1 MNYILFD
8 DSARNQLLPLTFTRP
23 VAEIR
28 IGIMTIRE
36 KWENFLGCCTSTL
49 TEPYLADKFPMKKGE
64 FNTLINASIIP
75 NAELIKMIKN
85 LKPNQSIISG
95 DIILAYQISGDD
107 FLDLKEASFDE
118 TSEEIEVKPIEEE
131 LIEFP
136 GIFTKINHTWDVFT
150 FNEEE
155 IAADYKLL
163 TKGRKSQKLST
174 TNLLIGDEKNLFIE
188 EGAIIEGATINV
200 KNGPVY
206 VAKNAEIME
215 GCLIR
220 GAFAL
225 CSHAQLKMG
234 AKIYGGTTIGPY
246 SKIGGEL
253 NNVVIF
259 GYTNKAHDGFFGNS
273 VIGEWCN
280 IGSDSNTSNL
290 KNTYDDVRVW
300 SYASQTFIST
310 SLQFCG
316 TIMGDHVKCGINTMF
331 NTGTVIGVCANVFG
345 SGYQRNFIPSYAWGG
360 TAGLATYSSSKAIEV
375 AKRVWERRG
384 LDFTENDE
392 KILNHIFQ
400 NTHHN
405 RKLRF

>member
-36 KWENFLGCCTSTL
+36 KWEKFLACGTSTL
-49 TEPYLADKFPMKKGE
+49 TEPYLANKYPIEKGE
-64 FNTLINASIIP
+64 INTLINASIIP
-75 NAELIKMIKN
+75 NPELVKMIKK
-85 LKPNQSIISG
+85 LKPNQSIISEET
-95 DIILAYQISGDD
+95 ILAYQISGDD
-107 FLDLKEASFDE
+107 FLNLDEVSFDD
-118 TSEEIEVKPIEEE
+118 TSEESDEKPIEEE
-131 LIEFP
+131 LIEFS
-136 GIFTKINHTWDVFT
+136 GEYTKINNPWDIFT
-150 FNEEE
+150 FNEQE
-155 IAADYKLL
+155 IVADYKLL
-163 TKGRKSQKLST
+163 TKGRKSQKLSS

-188 EGAIIEGATINV
+188 EGAVIEGATINV
-200 KNGPVY
+200 NDGPVY
-206 VAKNAEIME
+206 VAENTEIME

-259 GYTNKAHDGFFGNS
+259 GYSNKAHDGFFGNS

-280 IGSDSNTSNL
+280 IGADSNTSNL
-290 KNTYDDVRVW
+290 KNTYDSVRIW
-300 SYASQTFIST
+300 SYASQTFINT
-310 SLQFCG
+310 NLQFCG

-331 NTGTVIGVCANVFG
+331 NTGTMIGVCANIFG
-345 SGYQRNFIPSYAWGG
+345 SGYQRNFIPSFAWGG

-384 LDFTENDE
+384 IEFTKYDE
-392 KILNHIFQ
+392 KILNSIFK

-405 RKLRF
+405 RKLKF

>member
-36 KWENFLGCCTSTL
+36 KWEKFLACGTSTL
-49 TEPYLADKFPMKKGE
+49 TEPYLANKYPIEKGE
-64 FNTLINASIIP
+64 INTLINASIIP
-75 NAELIKMIKN
+75 NPELVKMIKK
-85 LKPNQSIISG
+85 LKPNQSIISEET
-95 DIILAYQISGDD
+95 ILAYQISGDD
-107 FLDLKEASFDE
+107 FLNLDEVSFDD
-118 TSEEIEVKPIEEE
+118 TSEESDEKPIEEE
-131 LIEFP
+131 LIEFS
-136 GIFTKINHTWDVFT
+136 GEYTKINNPWDIFT
-150 FNEEE
+150 FNEQE
-155 IAADYKLL
+155 IVADYKLL
-163 TKGRKSQKLST
+163 TKGRKSQKLSS

-188 EGAIIEGATINV
+188 EGAVIEGATINV
-200 KNGPVY
+200 NDGPVY
-206 VAKNAEIME
+206 VAENTEIME

-259 GYTNKAHDGFFGNS
+259 GYSNKAHDGFFGNS

-280 IGSDSNTSNL
+280 IGADSNTSNL
-290 KNTYDDVRVW
+290 KNTYDSVRIW
-300 SYASQTFIST
+300 SYASQTFINT
-310 SLQFCG
+310 NLQFCG

-331 NTGTVIGVCANVFG
+331 NTGTIIGVCANIFG
-345 SGYQRNFIPSYAWGG
+345 SGYQRNFIPSFAWGG

-384 LDFTENDE
+384 IEFTKYDE
-392 KILNHIFQ
+392 KILNSIFK

-405 RKLRF
+405 RKLKF